1 PGSHSLSLH
10 DALPISTEVVAMILL
25 GRIERLERLELRDD
39 GVVPD
44 VLALQ
49 LGDHPLGRG
58 LLVGRVIEDC
68 RTILRADVP
77 TLPVQRRRVVD
88 REEDMQQVV
97 ERNDL
102 GIERDLH
109 DLRVTRRPRAYLY
122 V

>member
-25 GRIERLERLELRDD
+25 GRIERLERLELRDA

-49 LGDHPLGRG
+49 LGDHPLARG
-58 LLVGRVIEDC
+58 PLVGRVIEDC

-77 TLPVQRRRVVD
+77 TLPVQRRRS
-88 REEDMQQVV
+88 EEHTSELQSRGHV
-97 ERNDL
+97 
-102 GIERDLH
+102 
-109 DLRVTRRPRAYLY
+109 
-122 V
+122 